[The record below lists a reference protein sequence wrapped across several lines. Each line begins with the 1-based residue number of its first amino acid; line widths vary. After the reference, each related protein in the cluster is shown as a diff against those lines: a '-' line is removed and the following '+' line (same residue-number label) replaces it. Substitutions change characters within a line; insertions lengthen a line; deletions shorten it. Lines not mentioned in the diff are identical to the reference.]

1 MNHAAKN
8 ARARKAT
15 RESTLE
21 PEPRDRDRD
30 RQRHT
35 ERERET
41 ETDRDRETVQPS
53 TVAPGRH

>member
-8 ARARKAT
+8 AKARKAT

-30 RQRHT
+30 RDIHR
-35 ERERET
+35 ERERDRQ
-41 ETDRDRETVQPS
+41 TDRDRETVQPL